1 MSERKV
7 SIEKNRFYS
16 FVRIL
21 GKALSH
27 TLIPVSYHGVENLP
41 GSAPYVLMGNHN
53 MALDPVF
60 MAIAVDNAQ
69 VCFMAKKDL
78 AKNKL
83 AERFLIKLHC
93 ILVDRHKSDMEA
105 MRNSTRVLK
114 EGYILGIFP
123 EGTRYHEGQMEQI
136 EAGTALLTMRARVP
150 LVPMYYDRK
159 IRLLHRT
166 HCYIGEPIPYDDLL
180 AEGIN
185 TESCEKLN
193 ERIRETYRGYQKEHP
208 FQKK

>member
-1 MSERKV
+1 MSEQKI
-7 SIEKNRFYS
+7 SIEKNGFYS
-16 FVRIL
+16 FVRVL

-27 TLIPVSYHGVENLP
+27 TLIPVSYHGIENLP
-41 GSAPYVLMGNHN
+41 ESAPYVLMGNHN

-60 MAIAVDNAQ
+60 MATPVKNAQ
-69 VCFMAKKDL
+69 VCFMAKKEL

-83 AERFLIKLHC
+83 VERFLIKLHC

-166 HCYIGEPIPYDDLL
+166 HCYIGKPIAYDDIL

-185 TESCEKLN
+185 TETCDRLN
-193 ERIRETYRGYQKEHP
+193 ERIRETYRSFQKDHP

>member
-7 SIEKNRFYS
+7 SIEKNCFYS
-16 FVRIL
+16 VMRVL
-21 GKALSH
+21 GKCLSH
-27 TLIPVSYHGVENLP
+27 TLMPVSYHGLENLP
-41 GSAPYVLMGNHN
+41 ANAPYVMIGNHN

-60 MAIAVDNAQ
+60 MAVPVRKDQI
-69 VCFMAKKDL
+69 CFMAKKEL
-78 AKNKL
+78 AKNKF

-123 EGTRYHEGQMEQI
+123 EGTRYHEGQMEDI
-136 EAGTALLTMRARVP
+136 EAGTALLTMRAKVP
-150 LVPMYYDRK
+150 LVPMYFDRK
-159 IRLLHRT
+159 LRLLHRT
-166 HCYIGEPIPYDDLL
+166 HCYVGTPINYSDL
-180 AEGIN
+180 AEEGIN
-185 TESCEKLN
+185 AETCEKLN
-193 ERIRETYRGYQKEHP
+193 ERIRRTYREYQQEHP